1 MISDERRPTA
11 RRTTSS
17 SPSLRR
23 SSVRRPGLRGA
34 VVAVVAAGAVLL
46 AGCTAPAKEQSPVGS
61 ASGPA
66 ASQAPE
72 GFEQYYGQALEWEDC
87 EDGLQC
93 ATASAPLSWQDA
105 EAGSIELSL
114 VRNPADGKVPEGSLL
129 VNPGGPGASGVDF
142 VRSDAQGDGSVFGKR
157 LQDAFDI
164 VGFDPRGVQRSTPV
178 TCFDDARKGESLA
191 KDFDRSTDAG
201 LQAMADE
208 YEAWNAACAENSG
221 EVLGHVDTQS
231 AARDMDMLRAVLG
244 DDALHYL
251 GFSYG
256 TQLGATYA
264 GLFPDRA
271 GRLVLDGA
279 IDTSLSSEEI
289 SHGQAV
295 GFENAL
301 RAYVK
306 DCQAGAGCPLSGS
319 VDDGMRQIRQ
329 VLDHAYERP
338 YPTST
343 SDRTVTQSLA
353 FYGIAVT
360 LYNQGSWPALTQ
372 GLDEAINQGT
382 GDVLLY
388 LSDQYFDR
396 NADGSYS
403 SNSEEAMRAVSCLD
417 DRATTD
423 VEQMRADAAAIE
435 EDAPT
440 MGSFFGYGGLT
451 CAGAEYPQVEQEFD
465 LNAKGAPP
473 ILVVGTTNDP
483 ATPYVWAEGLAD
495 TLDSGVLLTYEGEG
509 HTAYQPSRTCV
520 ADAVESYLVDGDVPA
535 DGTTC

>member
-11 RRTTSS
+11 RRTTA
-17 SPSLRR
+17 RR
-23 SSVRRPGLRGA
+23 SSLRSTAA
-34 VVAVVAAGAVLL
+34 VVVAAGALLL

-66 ASQAPE
+66 ASQAPD
-72 GFEQYYGQALEWEDC
+72 GFEQYYGQTLEWKDC
-87 EDGLQC
+87 EDGLEC

-105 EAGSIELSL
+105 DAGSIELAL
-114 VRNPADGKVPEGSLL
+114 VRNPADGKDPEGSLL

-142 VRSDAQGDGSVFGKR
+142 VRNDAQAGGSTFGKK

-164 VGFDPRGVQRSTPV
+164 VGFDPRGVQGSSGV

-201 LQAMADE
+201 LEAMKAE

-244 DDALHYL
+244 DDALNYL

-279 IDTSLSSEEI
+279 IDTTLSSEEI

-301 RAYVK
+301 RAYVQ
-306 DCQAGAGCPLSGS
+306 DCQAGADCPLTGS

-423 VEQMRADAAAIE
+423 VDQMRADAAAIE
-435 EDAPT
+435 KDAPT

-451 CAGAEYPQVEQEFD
+451 CAGAKYPEVEQEFD
-465 LNAKGAPP
+465 VHAKGAPP
-473 ILVVGTTNDP
+473 IVVVGTTNDP
-483 ATPYVWAEGLAD
+483 ATPYVWAEGLAK
-495 TLDSGVLLTYEGEG
+495 TLDSGTLLTYEGEG
-509 HTAYQPSRTCV
+509 HTAYSPSRPCV
-520 ADAVESYLVDGDVPA
+520 ADAVESYLVDGDVPKA
-535 DGTTC
+535 GATC